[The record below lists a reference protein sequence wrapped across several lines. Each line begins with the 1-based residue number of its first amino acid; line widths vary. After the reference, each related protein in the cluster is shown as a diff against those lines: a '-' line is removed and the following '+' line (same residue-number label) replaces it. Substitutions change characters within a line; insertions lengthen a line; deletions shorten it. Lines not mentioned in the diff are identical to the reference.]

1 MKTFYFI
8 SSLFILVLSK
18 LGTYICLQ
26 QPGQVSCSSF
36 VSVQCSMK
44 CLQSSCR
51 RLGKE
56 CKQQQEWIYSFS
68 APCILFSQMYGRIY
82 REEPWSLGD
91 VTNLAKVSKTTTT
104 FCSCICCSHQ
114 FSPEYQ
120 SLTTSHCIPL
130 SSLHCVS
137 TFCCC
142 LAGYPWLVF
151 LYL

>member
-1 MKTFYFI
+1 
-8 SSLFILVLSK
+8 
-18 LGTYICLQ
+18 
-26 QPGQVSCSSF
+26 
-36 VSVQCSMK
+36 MK

-151 LYL
+151 LYLQFPPFFFINLIIPLNISMFLVLTYLVHLF